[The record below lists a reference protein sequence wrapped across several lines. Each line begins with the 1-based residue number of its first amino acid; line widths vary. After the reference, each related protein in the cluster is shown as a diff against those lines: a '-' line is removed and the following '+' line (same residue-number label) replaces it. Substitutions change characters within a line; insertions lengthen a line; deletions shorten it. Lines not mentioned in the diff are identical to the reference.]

1 MIDNQVSDKGWRA
14 ALIRYAP
21 LILWIGVIAFLSS
34 GFASMA
40 ETSRFIG
47 PVLKY
52 LFPSASEEILRS
64 IHVGIRKIAHFTEYS
79 LLAFFAV
86 RALASS
92 SLKTRGQLIYI
103 LPLALVVVVA
113 SADEINQSFEVAR
126 TGLASDALLDI
137 ASGAVMIGILWLIK
151 WPRPRLT
158 EICQ

>member
-1 MIDNQVSDKGWRA
+1 MGQHDSQITWRA
-14 ALIRYAP
+14 TLIRYAP

-34 GFASMA
+34 RFASMA

-64 IHVGIRKIAHFTEYS
+64 IHVVIRKIAHFTEYS

-86 RALASS
+86 RAFASS
-92 SLKTRGQLIYI
+92 SLKARGQLIYI

-113 SADEINQSFEVAR
+113 SADEINQSFDEAR

-137 ASGAVMIGILWLIK
+137 ASGVVMIAMLWLIK
-151 WPRPRLT
+151 WPRPRRT
-158 EICQ
+158 ELSQ